1 MDPNTGEI
9 LAMSSRPDF
18 DPAEFQKV
26 PPEIYNRNLPVWS
39 TYEPGSTFKIITLA
53 AALEENKVNLTKDT
67 FHDGGAAEVAGARL
81 RCWKKGGHGHQTFLE
96 VVQNSCNP
104 GFVELGQ
111 RLGTDTLFD
120 YIKSFGFGEKTGI
133 DLQGEGK
140 GILFKPERIGPVELA
155 TTAFGQGVSVT
166 PIQQVAAVSA
176 AINGGILYTPYI
188 AKEFID
194 PISGDVVSRNTPVE
208 KRRVIS
214 EETSNQV
221 RYALESVVAQGTG
234 RNAFVEGYRVGGKTG
249 TAQKVQNGRYM
260 ENNHIVSFI
269 GFAPADDPQIV
280 VYLAIDNP
288 KGTVQF
294 GGVVAAP
301 VVGNIME
308 ESLSALG
315 VEKRKGQIEKEL
327 QWPDVPLVEVPDL
340 KGMSRKELVQQLV
353 TLKLD
358 ISGEGDVVVE
368 QAPKPGTKVK
378 EGSTIR
384 VYMSGSNK
392 NDKD

>member
-1 MDPNTGEI
+1 
-9 LAMSSRPDF
+9 
-18 DPAEFQKV
+18 
-26 PPEIYNRNLPVWS
+26 
-39 TYEPGSTFKIITLA
+39 
-53 AALEENKVNLTKDT
+53 
-67 FHDGGAAEVAGARL
+67 
-81 RCWKKGGHGHQTFLE
+81 
-96 VVQNSCNP
+96 
-104 GFVELGQ
+104 
-111 RLGTDTLFD
+111 
-120 YIKSFGFGEKTGI
+120 
-133 DLQGEGK
+133 
-140 GILFKPERIGPVELA
+140 
-155 TTAFGQGVSVT
+155 
-166 PIQQVAAVSA
+166 
-176 AINGGILYTPYI
+176 
-188 AKEFID
+188 
-194 PISGDVVSRNTPVE
+194 
-208 KRRVIS
+208 
-214 EETSNQV
+214 
-221 RYALESVVAQGTG
+221 
-234 RNAFVEGYRVGGKTG
+234 
-249 TAQKVQNGRYM
+249 M

-340 KGMSRKELVQQLV
+340 KGMSRKELVQQLI

-392 NDKD
+392 SDKD